1 MNEEKNPEIAIDKPT
16 PEPSQ
21 EAIRTYEGDM
31 AKALAQK
38 KTSSITIAIA
48 ENKRETGTE
57 SIATAPAKNYIK
69 PLLMSLASLVL
80 LAGGIFGGYY
90 LYMKSPFAVPK
101 VIPIPTVIPSIIPY
115 DKKVSVNVGEA
126 TGDKLIQ
133 QIFGEFNKNILP
145 QGKILELAIQKN
157 NESDIVDIP
166 ATEFIQKTNIN
177 IPDMLLRSLTD
188 RWMLGTYAEKT
199 DSETGSTPFIALT
212 TDFFQNAFASMLS
225 WEKTLGDDLKMQGQF
240 ADKQIRNRDVRIF
253 TNNDGEILF
262 LYSFINK
269 ETLIITATES
279 AFIAIIDRIEKETYV
294 R

>member
-1 MNEEKNPEIAIDKPT
+1 MNEEKTPGVAIDKPT
-16 PEPSQ
+16 PSPSQ
-21 EAIRTYEGDM
+21 ESIRTYEGDM

-48 ENKRETGTE
+48 ENKRATGAE
-57 SIATAPAKNYIK
+57 SIATTPAKDYIK
-69 PLLMSLASLVL
+69 PLLTSLASLVL

-90 LYMKSPFAVPK
+90 LYTESPFAVPK
-101 VIPIPTVIPSIIPY
+101 AIPIPTVIPSIIPY
-115 DKKVSVNVGEA
+115 HKKVMVNVGEA
-126 TGDKLIQ
+126 TGNKLIQ
-133 QIFGEFNKNILP
+133 QIFSEFDKNILP
-145 QGKILELAIQKN
+145 QGKILELV
-157 NESDIVDIP
+157 VDIP

-188 RWMLGTYAEKT
+188 RWMLGTY
-199 DSETGSTPFIALT
+199 SEQIMVGTTSEMRRVTPFIALT

-240 ADKQIRNRDVRIF
+240 ADKQIRNRDVRVF

-279 AFIAIIDRIEKETYV
+279 AFIAIIYHIEKETYV

>member
-16 PEPSQ
+16 PAPSQ
-21 EAIRTYEGDM
+21 ESIRTYEGDM

-48 ENKRETGTE
+48 ENKRATGAE
-57 SIATAPAKNYIK
+57 SIATTPAKDYIK
-69 PLLMSLASLVL
+69 PLLTSLASLVL

-90 LYMKSPFAVPK
+90 LYTKSPFAVPK
-101 VIPIPTVIPSIIPY
+101 AIPIPTVIPSIIPY
-115 DKKVSVNVGEA
+115 DKKVTVNIGEA

-133 QIFGEFNKNILP
+133 QIFSESDKNILP
-145 QGKILELAIQKN
+145 QGKILELVI
-157 NESDIVDIP
+157 DIP

-188 RWMLGTYAEKT
+188 RWMLGTYAEDT
-199 DSETGSTPFIALT
+199 YRATPFIALT

-240 ADKQIRNRDVRIF
+240 ADKQIRNRDVRVF
-253 TNNDGEILF
+253 TDNNGEILF

>member
-1 MNEEKNPEIAIDKPT
+1 MNEEKNPENAINKPI
-16 PEPSQ
+16 PIPSQ
-21 EAIRTYEGDM
+21 ESIRTYESDM
-31 AKALAQK
+31 AKVMSQK

-48 ENKRETGTE
+48 ENKRATGAE
-57 SIATAPAKNYIK
+57 SIATTPAKNYIK

-101 VIPIPTVIPSIIPY
+101 AIPIPTVIPSIISY
-115 DKKVSVNVGEA
+115 DKKVTANVGTA

-133 QIFGEFNKNILP
+133 QISSEFNKNILP
-145 QGKILELAIQKN
+145 QGKILELVIQKN
-157 NESDIVDIP
+157 EELVIADIS
-166 ATEFIQKTNIN
+166 ATEFIQKININ
-177 IPDMLLRSLTD
+177 MPDMLLRSLTD
-188 RWMLGTYAEKT
+188 RWMLGTYSE
-199 DSETGSTPFIALT
+199 ETGSTPFIALT

-225 WEKTLGDDLKMQGQF
+225 WEKTMGDDLKMQGQF
-240 ADKQIRNRDVRIF
+240 ADKQIRNRDVRVF
-253 TNNDGEILF
+253 TDNDGEILF

-279 AFIAIIDRIEKETYV
+279 AFMAIIDRIEKETYV